1 MPAAAH
7 PALSPAS
14 RYTQGLRLIHPGR
27 SKKSMSLLWLR
38 VAVLLYGIAALAVL
52 PAALYDRPR
61 WRHIAVPAALA
72 AALFH
77 FVSLAEMLNAAH
89 HRLPVDAHETLSG
102 IALLL
107 ALAFLLVFWRYKTVS
122 LGVFVLPVCFLLCL
136 IPAFD
141 PGREASTFPLLHGR
155 WILLHIVLLLAA
167 YAALL
172 VSLLASLLYLIQER
186 RLKRKLPGLPG
197 LPPLE
202 TTDQIALRSLLL
214 GLPCMTAGLLVGSL
228 LAQVTVGATYFRDPK
243 ILLAF
248 AMWLAYV
255 AMIYIR
261 RHSGLRGRRAVYLSS
276 FVFLVVLAVWAANQ
290 FSAVHR
296 FTAP

>member
-1 MPAAAH
+1 
-7 PALSPAS
+7 
-14 RYTQGLRLIHPGR
+14 
-27 SKKSMSLLWLR
+27 MSLLWLR
-38 VAVLLYGIAALAVL
+38 VAVFLYGIAALAVL

-61 WRHIAVPAALA
+61 WRHIAIPATIA
-72 AALFH
+72 AVLFH

-89 HRLPVDAHETLSG
+89 HSLPVDTHETQT
-102 IALLL
+102 LLGLIL
-107 ALAFLLVFWRYKTVS
+107 ALAFLLVYWRYRTVS
-122 LGVFVLPVCFLLCL
+122 LGIFILPICFLLGL
-136 IPAFD
+136 VPAFH
-141 PGREASTFPLLHGR
+141 PGQESTTFPLLHTH
-155 WILLHIVLLLAA
+155 WIFLHVALLLAA

-172 VSLLASLLYLIQER
+172 LSLLASLLYLVQER
-186 RLKRKLPGLPG
+186 RLKQKSPTISW

-202 TTDQIALRSLLL
+202 TADQIALKALLF
-214 GLPCMTAGLLVGSL
+214 GLPCMTAGLLIGSL
-228 LAQVTVGATYFRDPK
+228 IAQATVGATYFRDPK

-248 AMWLAYV
+248 AMWLAYI

>member
-1 MPAAAH
+1 
-7 PALSPAS
+7 
-14 RYTQGLRLIHPGR
+14 
-27 SKKSMSLLWLR
+27 MSLLWLR

-61 WRHIAVPAALA
+61 WRHIAIPATIA
-72 AALFH
+72 AVLFH

-89 HRLPVDAHETLSG
+89 HALPVDTHETQTLLS
-102 IALLL
+102 LLL
-107 ALAFLLVFWRYKTVS
+107 AVAFLLVYWRYKAVA
-122 LGVFVLPVCFLLCL
+122 LGVFILPICFLLGL
-136 IPAFD
+136 VPAFH
-141 PGREASTFPLLHGR
+141 PGEETTTFPLVHIGWIFLH
-155 WILLHIVLLLAA
+155 VALLLAA

-172 VSLLASLLYLIQER
+172 LSLLASLLYLIQER
-186 RLKRKLPGLPG
+186 RLKQKFPPLPWLPA
-197 LPPLE
+197 LE
-202 TTDQIALRSLLL
+202 TTDQIALKALLF
-214 GLPCMTAGLLVGSL
+214 GLPCMTAGLLIGSL
-228 LAQVTVGATYFRDPK
+228 IAQATVGASYFRDPK

-248 AMWLAYV
+248 AMWLVYV

>member
-1 MPAAAH
+1 
-7 PALSPAS
+7 
-14 RYTQGLRLIHPGR
+14 
-27 SKKSMSLLWLR
+27 MSLLWLR
-38 VAVLLYGIAALAVL
+38 VAVFLYGIAALAVL
-52 PAALYDRPR
+52 PVALYDRPR
-61 WRHIAVPAALA
+61 WRHIAIPATVA
-72 AALFH
+72 AVFFH

-89 HRLPVDAHETLSG
+89 HRLPVDTHETQAFLG
-102 IALLL
+102 LIL
-107 ALAFLLVFWRYKTVS
+107 ALAFLLVYSRYKTVS
-122 LGVFVLPVCFLLCL
+122 LGIFVLPICFLLVL
-136 IPAFD
+136 IPAFH
-141 PGREASTFPLLHGR
+141 PGQEYAAFPLFHTG
-155 WILLHIVLLLAA
+155 WIFLHIALLLAA

-172 VSLLASLLYLIQER
+172 VSLLASVLYLIQER
-186 RLKRKLPGLPG
+186 RLKQKSPTISW

-214 GLPCMTAGLLVGSL
+214 GLPCMTAGLLIGSLIAQATVGS
-228 LAQVTVGATYFRDPK
+228 TYFRYPK

-261 RHSGLRGRRAVYLSS
+261 RHAGLRGRRAVYLSS
-276 FVFLVVLAVWAANQ
+276 FVFVVVLAVWAANQ